1 MEEKKRQFS
10 LSLLVRIF
18 LAVIV
23 VVSLAVFVSSVMRY
37 NELRA
42 EQEELEQTKAE
53 LIEEKEELV
62 ELSESKGTEKF
73 VVKMA
78 RKLTFAIEKETGVLY
93 NVFVLFNYSRYQ
105 T

>member
-10 LSLLVRIF
+10 LSLLVRVF

-42 EQEELEQTKAE
+42 EQEELEATMQLRVHIRQIHTT
-53 LIEEKEELV
+53 L
-62 ELSESKGTEKF
+62 
-73 VVKMA
+73 
-78 RKLTFAIEKETGVLY
+78 
-93 NVFVLFNYSRYQ
+93 
-105 T
+105 

>member
-42 EQEELEQTKAE
+42 EQEELEETRAE
-53 LIEEKEELV
+53 LIEEKEELI
-62 ELSESKGTEKF
+62 ELSESKGTDKF

-78 RKLTFAIEKETGVLY
+78 RKFWNLFFPDEEVYY
-93 NVFVLFNYSRYQ
+93 NDRNS
-105 T
+105 

>member
-1 MEEKKRQFS
+1 M
-10 LSLLVRIF
+10 LVRVF

-37 NELRA
+37 NELRE
-42 EQEELEQTKAE
+42 EQEDLEQTRAE
-53 LIEEKEELV
+53 LIDEKEELV

-78 RKLTFAIEKETGVLY
+78 RRFWNLFFPDEEVYY
-93 NVFVLFNYSRYQ
+93 NDRNS
-105 T
+105 